1 MLVLTRKIGEA
12 INIGDDVKV
21 SIMDVKGQSVR
32 IGVEAPRSTGV
43 YREEIYGGMREQNR
57 LATGWKTE
65 DVAAL
70 RGMLGGL
77 EGKKK

>member
-12 INIGDDVKV
+12 INIGDDVKI

-32 IGVEAPRSTGV
+32 IGVEAPRSTGI
-43 YREEIYGGMREQNR
+43 YREEIYGRMREQNR
-57 LATGWKTE
+57 LATGWQTS
-65 DVAAL
+65 DVASL
-70 RGMLGGL
+70 RGLMSGL